1 MSFSGNDRNLRGGPG
16 KEFPINPAA
25 DTQASFAGLIADAL
39 RRDFGATPAHV
50 KHIARLTGANLR
62 TVQNWL
68 QARNG
73 PSGAALVVLMR
84 HSLEVT
90 SAVLHLSDRSDLQHS
105 ALLHSRF
112 AQLRMALT
120 SVLAMLASE

>member
-1 MSFSGNDRNLRGGPG
+1 MSFSGNDRNLRAGSG
-16 KEFPINPAA
+16 KDFPINPAA
-25 DTQASFAGLIADAL
+25 DTQATFAGVIADAL

-84 HSLEVT
+84 HSPEVT
-90 SAVLHLSDRSDLQHS
+90 SAVLLLSDRTELRHM
-105 ALLHSRF
+105 ALLDKRLL
-112 AQLRMALT
+112 QLRIALT
-120 SVLAMLASE
+120 SVLAMLASD